1 MATPAVPSAL
11 RPNAPPSELK
21 VPGRLVTTTA
31 AGAEEA
37 AASGAGGRG
46 SSASPGPLAVPDSV
60 SGTTDPFWRELLVHI
75 EGADASHPAAAAGT
89 AGGSDSQQQPRF
101 AAAFQPAVL
110 ARLVAGMPAGV
121 FTALV
126 AGVAAA
132 GTLPATRTAYLR
144 CLEAAV
150 HVLAAAEAEAAGD
163 NSLSASQQVWQ
174 PRGAPPAASLAEL
187 AREPQLLP
195 GLQACATAAAADG
208 SGAAEAQAAAA
219 AAGVA
224 RALLGSEPAR
234 AAVQAAAAASGGDA
248 GAGGNGL
255 VQQLEALAAAQ
266 QA

>member
-31 AGAEEA
+31 AGAEDA
-37 AASGAGGRG
+37 AAGGAAGGRSG
-46 SSASPGPLAVPDSV
+46 ASPGPLAVPDSV
-60 SGTTDPFWRELLVHI
+60 SGTTDPFWRELLCHI
-75 EGADASHPAAAAGT
+75 EGADGASQEAAGAAAG
-89 AGGSDSQQQPRF
+89 GGNSQRQPRF
-101 AAAFQPAVL
+101 AAAFQPAAL
-110 ARLVAGMPAGV
+110 ARLVGGMPAGV
-121 FTALV
+121 LTALV
-126 AGVAAA
+126 VGVAAE
-132 GTLPATRTAYLR
+132 GTPATTRAAYLR

-150 HVLAAAEAEAAGD
+150 HALAAAEAEAAGE

-195 GLQACATAAAADG
+195 GLQACAATAG
-208 SGAAEAQAAAA
+208 SGGAEAQAVEA

-224 RALLGSEPAR
+224 RALLASEHGR
-234 AAVQAAAAASGGDA
+234 AAVQGAAACGAEGSGS
-248 GAGGNGL
+248 GL
-255 VQQLEALAAAQ
+255 VQQLEALAAAR

>member
-37 AASGAGGRG
+37 AGTGAAAR
-46 SSASPGPLAVPDSV
+46 SSTSPGPLTVPDSV
-60 SGTTDPFWRELLVHI
+60 SGTADPFWRELLRHI
-75 EGADASHPAAAAGT
+75 EGADAASQDAVAGPAASSSEG
-89 AGGSDSQQQPRF
+89 QQQQRF
-101 AAAFQPAVL
+101 AAVFQPAVL
-110 ARLVAGMPAGV
+110 AHLVAGMPAGV
-121 FTALV
+121 LTALV

-132 GTLPATRTAYLR
+132 GTPPATRAAYLR

-150 HVLAAAEAEAAGD
+150 HTLAAAEAEAAGD

-187 AREPQLLP
+187 AREPHLLP
-195 GLQACATAAAADG
+195 GLQACADAAG
-208 SGAAEAQAAAA
+208 MGVAEAAAAAA

-224 RALLGSEPAR
+224 RALLASDPAR
-234 AAVQAAAAASGGDA
+234 MAVQAAAASGSDA
-248 GAGGNGL
+248 EGGGSGL

>member
-31 AGAEEA
+31 AGAEDA
-37 AASGAGGRG
+37 AAGGAAGGRSG
-46 SSASPGPLAVPDSV
+46 VSPGPLAVPDSV
-60 SGTTDPFWRELLVHI
+60 SGTTDPFWRELLCHI
-75 EGADASHPAAAAGT
+75 EGADGASQEAAGA
-89 AGGSDSQQQPRF
+89 AGGGGNSQRQPRF
-101 AAAFQPAVL
+101 AAAFQPAAL
-110 ARLVAGMPAGV
+110 ARLVGGMPAGV
-121 FTALV
+121 LTALV
-126 AGVAAA
+126 VGVAAE
-132 GTLPATRTAYLR
+132 GTPATTRAAYLR

-150 HVLAAAEAEAAGD
+150 HALAAAEAEAAGE

-195 GLQACATAAAADG
+195 GLQACAATAG
-208 SGAAEAQAAAA
+208 SSGAEAQAVEA

-224 RALLGSEPAR
+224 RALLASEHGR
-234 AAVQAAAAASGGDA
+234 AAVQGAAACGAEGSGS
-248 GAGGNGL
+248 GL
-255 VQQLEALAAAQ
+255 VQQLEALATAR